1 MDSLIARLANP
12 FALTSA
18 LLVVVLA
25 ELWWRR
31 KLDRRRLAVL
41 SVLVLGLAAGSTPA
55 AAYFAV
61 GSLEWRYPYSP
72 APAPPGEVVVVL
84 GGELS
89 PPTAYYPE
97 PQLGPSTTFRCL
109 AAARLYHQGGPCTI
123 VLSGGPIPGHPDL
136 TVADEMRDF
145 MLTQGI
151 PKGDLVVETQSRTT
165 HENAREVRRLLRSAG
180 ARKIVLVTDAIH
192 LLRAERCF
200 AAQGFEVTPRGC
212 RYRAQ
217 MDWSIAAIIPSP
229 KAAVAVA
236 EAAHEWIGLLWY
248 WIRGWL

>member
-1 MDSLIARLANP
+1 MDRAQLLRTARLCIHHRRLANP
-12 FALTSA
+12 SRYIRCC
-18 LLVVVLA
+18 LVWQIV
-25 ELWWRR
+25 WRR

-89 PPTAYYPE
+89 PATAYYPE

-151 PKGDLVVETQSRTT
+151 PKVDLVVEAQSRTT
-165 HENAREVRRLLRSAG
+165 YENAREVRRLLQSTG
-180 ARKIVLVTDAIH
+180 TRKIVWSDCNPPAPRRAIFWPPG
-192 LLRAERCF
+192 L
-200 AAQGFEVTPRGC
+200 EVTPRGC
-212 RYRAQ
+212 LYAR
-217 MDWSIAAIIPSP
+217 
-229 KAAVAVA
+229 K
-236 EAAHEWIGLLWY
+236 
-248 WIRGWL
+248 